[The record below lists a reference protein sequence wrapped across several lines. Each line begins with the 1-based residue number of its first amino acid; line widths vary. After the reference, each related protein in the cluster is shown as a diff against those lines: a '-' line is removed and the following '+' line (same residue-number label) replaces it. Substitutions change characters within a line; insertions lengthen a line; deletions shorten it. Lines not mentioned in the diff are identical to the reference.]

1 MAHSVKN
8 VELLR
13 RYGANL
19 WRLHNYQQEAM
30 AAFEQREADEIS
42 EETDRL
48 NRARR
53 DAQLRVGDKLSVL
66 QNRWAGLVSKNLSL
80 SAANLTARADIDALS
95 QRKLELEAE
104 LARLDAQT

>member
-1 MAHSVKN
+1 MKN

-30 AAFEQREADEIS
+30 AAFEQREADKIS

-53 DAQLRVGDKLSVL
+53 DMQLRIGDKLSVL

-80 SAANLTARADIDALS
+80 SAANLTVRAEIDTLS
-95 QRKLELEAE
+95 KRKLELEAE
-104 LARLDAQT
+104 LARLDAQS